1 MLMFSMKFSMEKQI
15 NFFWIAGFFFTLD
28 KCNCL
33 YQEIMT
39 LLAVL
44 GVRSTH
50 IPSAPGEVS
59 WERVGSVIAHR
70 GRHVATTTIFWIML
84 SDPHTYA

>member
-1 MLMFSMKFSMEKQI
+1 MNTVVLYWMGCKYIVQLHNNQLSTYCQEI
-15 NFFWIAGFFFTLD
+15 Y
-28 KCNCL
+28 

-44 GVRSTH
+44 GVRSTY
-50 IPSAPGEVS
+50 IPSAHGEVS